1 MSWTATALSC
11 ARSVPRFW
19 KQRATCRWELTLD
32 AWHHEQAET
41 YRNNAWLTSLVSNS
55 SSCSWANQRLTPNC
69 PAPGSA
75 KALGSAICTPC
86 GLGKPKLQQMQETSS
101 ACLGMQCTV
110 KHGRAWRSMTT
121 YVLCAVCVTRLTNI
135 LVDEQALCAKQ

>member
-19 KQRATCRWELTLD
+19 KQRATCRWELALD

-41 YRNNAWLTSLVSNS
+41 YRNNAWLTSFVSNS

-75 KALGSAICTPC
+75 KALGSAICKPC
-86 GLGKPKLQQMQETSS
+86 CLGKPQTSTNARDIVCMLRYALYGEAWQSS
-101 ACLGMQCTV
+101 A
-110 KHGRAWRSMTT
+110 KHD
-121 YVLCAVCVTRLTNI
+121 NI
-135 LVDEQALCAKQ
+135 CALCSVCNTGDKYLG